1 MDFCDTYSKGID
13 IFLKPMLDIQPI
25 LTENIAILSKLSKS
39 TFIASHGHSA
49 DEKDINIY
57 IRFAYSV
64 KKLENELNDPN
75 SIFHFIY
82 DNNELAGYS
91 KLSLN
96 TTFPLIN
103 ETPIAKLDR
112 IYIDE
117 KFLDRKLGQP
127 LFDFNLKLAQQNN
140 QKGVWLY
147 TWIENHRAIKFYKKN
162 GFEIID
168 ERDFKISNSH
178 SNPNYIM
185 YKSI

>member
-1 MDFCDTYSKGID
+1 MID
-13 IFLKPMLDIQPI
+13 IKPIKPKEI
-25 LTENIAILSKLSKS
+25 ERLSELSKS

-49 DEKDINIY
+49 EEKDINIY

-64 KKLENELNDPN
+64 KKLEIELTDPN
-75 SIFHFIY
+75 SFFHFIY
-82 DNNELAGYS
+82 YKNELAGYS
-91 KLSLN
+91 KLSIN
-96 TTFPLIN
+96 TTYPLIN
-103 ETPIAKLDR
+103 EAPIAKLDR

-117 KFLDRKLGQP
+117 EFLDRKLGQP
-127 LFDFNLKLAQQNN
+127 LFDFNLKLALQNN

-168 ERDFKISNSH
+168 EKDFKISNRH

-185 YKSI
+185 YKRL

>member
-1 MDFCDTYSKGID
+1 MICIKEV
-13 IFLKPMLDIQPI
+13 LPLD
-25 LTENIAILSKLSKS
+25 LRVLSSLSKS
-39 TFIASHGHSA
+39 TFRASHGHSA

-64 KKLENELNDPN
+64 KMLEKEIKDPN
-75 SIFHFIY
+75 SKFHFILS
-82 DNNELAGYS
+82 NNEIAGYS

-96 TTFPLIN
+96 TNYSKIESHPLV
-103 ETPIAKLDR
+103 KLDR

-117 KFLDRKLGQP
+117 KFLDKKIGQT
-127 LFDFNLKLAQQNN
+127 LFDFNLEIARQNN
-140 QKGVWLY
+140 QKGIWLY

-168 ERDFKISNSH
+168 EKEFKISNRH

-185 YKSI
+185 YKTL

>member
-1 MDFCDTYSKGID
+1 MINIHEVT
-13 IFLKPMLDIQPI
+13 PLD
-25 LTENIAILSKLSKS
+25 LGELSRLSKS

-49 DEKDINIY
+49 AEKDINIY

-96 TTFPLIN
+96 TNYPLIN
-103 ETPIAKLDR
+103 EAPIAKLDR
-112 IYIDE
+112 IYIDK

-140 QKGVWLY
+140 QKRVWLY

-185 YKSI
+185 CKKIIF

>member
-1 MDFCDTYSKGID
+1 MID
-13 IFLKPMLDIQPI
+13 IKPIKPKEI
-25 LTENIAILSKLSKS
+25 ERLSELSKS

-49 DEKDINIY
+49 EEKDINIY
-57 IRFAYSV
+57 IRYAYSV
-64 KKLENELNDPN
+64 KKLEIELTDPN
-75 SIFHFIY
+75 SFFHFIY
-82 DNNELAGYS
+82 YKNELAGYS
-91 KLSLN
+91 KVSIN
-96 TTFPLIN
+96 TTYPLIN
-103 ETPIAKLDR
+103 EAPIAKLDR

-117 KFLDRKLGQP
+117 KFLERKLGQP

-168 ERDFKISNSH
+168 EREFKISNRH

-185 YKSI
+185 YKRL

>member
-1 MDFCDTYSKGID
+1 MVSIREVS
-13 IFLKPMLDIQPI
+13 PLDIGV
-25 LTENIAILSKLSKS
+25 LSRLSKT

-64 KKLENELNDPN
+64 KKLEKEMKDPN
-75 SIFHFIY
+75 SIFHFIN

-103 ETPIAKLDR
+103 EAQIAKLDR

>member
-1 MDFCDTYSKGID
+1 MINIHEVT
-13 IFLKPMLDIQPI
+13 PLD
-25 LTENIAILSKLSKS
+25 LGELSRLSKS

-49 DEKDINIY
+49 AEKDINIY

-75 SIFHFIY
+75 SIFHFIGFQ
-82 DNNELAGYS
+82 NEIAGYS

-96 TTFPLIN
+96 TNYPKIGSSPLS
-103 ETPIAKLDR
+103 KLDR
-112 IYIDE
+112 IYIAE
-117 KFLDRKLGQP
+117 KFLDKKLGQT
-127 LFDFNLKLAQQNN
+127 LFDFNLEIARQNN
-140 QKGVWLY
+140 QQGIWLY

>member
-1 MDFCDTYSKGID
+1 MISIRAVS
-13 IFLKPMLDIQPI
+13 PLD
-25 LTENIAILSKLSKS
+25 LGELCRLSKS

-49 DEKDINIY
+49 VEKDINIY
-57 IRFAYSV
+57 IRYAYSV
-64 KKLENELNDPN
+64 KKLEKELNDPN
-75 SIFHFIY
+75 SIFHFIRFQ
-82 DNNELAGYS
+82 NEIAGYS

-96 TTFPLIN
+96 TTYPLIN
-103 ETPIAKLDR
+103 EAPIAKLDR
-112 IYIDE
+112 IYIDK

-147 TWIENHRAIKFYKKN
+147 TWVENHRAIKFYKKN

-168 ERDFKISNSH
+168 EKDFKISNRH

-185 YKSI
+185 YKSL

>member
-1 MDFCDTYSKGID
+1 MVSIREVS
-13 IFLKPMLDIQPI
+13 PLD
-25 LTENIAILSKLSKS
+25 LGVLSRLSKS

-49 DEKDINIY
+49 VEKDINIY
-57 IRFAYSV
+57 IRYAYSV
-64 KKLENELNDPN
+64 KKLEKELNNPN
-75 SIFHFIY
+75 SIFHFIRFQ
-82 DNNELAGYS
+82 NEIAGYS

-96 TTFPLIN
+96 TTYPLIN
-103 ETPIAKLDR
+103 EAPIAKLDR
-112 IYIDE
+112 IYIDK

-147 TWIENHRAIKFYKKN
+147 TWIENHRVIKFYKKN

-168 ERDFKISNSH
+168 EKEFKISNRH

>member
-1 MDFCDTYSKGID
+1 MIGISEVR
-13 IFLKPMLDIQPI
+13 
-25 LTENIAILSKLSKS
+25 TEDVGILSTLSKS
-39 TFIASHGHSA
+39 TFKASHGHSA
-49 DEKDINIY
+49 AEKDINIY
-57 IRFAYSV
+57 IRYAYSV
-64 KKLENELNDPN
+64 NKLENELKDSN
-75 SIFHFIY
+75 SFFHFIHFE
-82 DNNELAGYS
+82 NELAGYS

-96 TTFPLIN
+96 TNYPKIESSPLS
-103 ETPIAKLDR
+103 KLDR

-117 KFLDRKLGQP
+117 KFLDHKLGQP

-168 ERDFKISNSH
+168 EKDFKISNRH

-185 YKSI
+185 YKNI